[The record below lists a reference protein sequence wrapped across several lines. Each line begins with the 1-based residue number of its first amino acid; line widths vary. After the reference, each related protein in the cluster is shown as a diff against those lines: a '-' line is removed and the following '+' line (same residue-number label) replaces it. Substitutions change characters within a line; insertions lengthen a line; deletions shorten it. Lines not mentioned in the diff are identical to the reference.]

1 MGALAV
7 GTVISA
13 WLFKKYPSQT
23 QDHGVVMAS
32 QLRAEREEQ
41 QKNSGQV

>member
-1 MGALAV
+1 MGALSV

-13 WLFKKYPSQT
+13 WLFKKYPSQA
-23 QDHGVVMAS
+23 QNHEAVMAS

-41 QKNSGQV
+41 QKKSGNI

>member
-13 WLFKKYPSQT
+13 WLFKRYPSQA
-23 QDHGVVMAS
+23 QDHDAVMAS

-41 QKNSGQV
+41 QKKSGQV

>member
-13 WLFKKYPSQT
+13 WLFKKYPSQA
-23 QDHGVVMAS
+23 QDHSVVMAN

-41 QKNSGQV
+41 QKNSAQV

>member
-13 WLFKKYPSQT
+13 WLFKQHPSQA
-23 QDHGVVMAS
+23 QDHSVVMAN

-41 QKNSGQV
+41 QKTSAQV